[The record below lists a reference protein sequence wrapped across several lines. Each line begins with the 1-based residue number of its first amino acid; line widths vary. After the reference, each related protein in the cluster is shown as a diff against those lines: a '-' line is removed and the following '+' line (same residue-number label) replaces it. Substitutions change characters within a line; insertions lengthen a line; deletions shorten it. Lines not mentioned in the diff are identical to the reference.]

1 LELIGVS
8 TTPDHPQDTSQAGYP
23 PPPPPPVDRPDGP
36 ASPAEPTGGYP
47 PPPPAPDNS
56 YPPPY
61 PPPAGGYAPPPGPTG
76 GYTPPPGP
84 AGDYPPGYG
93 QGPTPGGYPPAYGP
107 GAPLSPSDQR
117 LWSVLGHLGPLVAW
131 FLAPLVIWLV
141 FRGRGAF
148 LEDHAKESLNFQI
161 TVAIAGL
168 ALGVVSVITLG
179 IGALLYF
186 PFGVAVLVFM
196 IMAAVK
202 ASQGEAYRYPLTL
215 RLVK

>member
-1 LELIGVS
+1 VS
-8 TTPDHPQDTSQAGYP
+8 TTPDHPHETPQGAY
-23 PPPPPPVDRPDGP
+23 PPPPVDRPDDHAPSAGP
-36 ASPAEPTGGYP
+36 TGAYPPPYPPAPNGAYPPAGGYP
-47 PPPPAPDNS
+47 PPP
-56 YPPPY
+56 
-61 PPPAGGYAPPPGPTG
+61 GPT
-76 GYTPPPGP
+76 
-84 AGDYPPGYG
+84 GDYPPGYG
-93 QGPTPGGYPPAYGP
+93 QGPTPGGYPPPAYGP
-107 GAPLSPSDQR
+107 GAPLTPSDQR

-168 ALGVVSVITLG
+168 ALGVLSVVTLG
-179 IGALLYF
+179 IGALLYL

-196 IMAAVK
+196 IFAAVK

>member
-8 TTPDHPQDTSQAGYP
+8 TTPDHPQDTSPGGHPAPPLGHGDGPASSAEPTGAYPPPSGAYP
-23 PPPPPPVDRPDGP
+23 PPPG
-36 ASPAEPTGGYP
+36 PTGGYP
-47 PPPPAPDNS
+47 PPPPAPNGA
-56 YPPPY
+56 Y
-61 PPPAGGYAPPPGPTG
+61 PPPAGAYL
-76 GYTPPPGP
+76 PPGP
-84 AGDYPPGYG
+84 ADGYPPPGYG

-107 GAPLSPSDQR
+107 GAPLTPSDQR
-117 LWSVLGHLGPLVAW
+117 LWSVLGHLGPLVVW

-168 ALGVVSVITLG
+168 ALGVVSVVTLG

-186 PFGVAVLVFM
+186 PFGVVVLVFM
-196 IMAAVK
+196 IIAAVK